1 MKALVVELGLSLDDQ
16 DVLAAAP
23 RVAIR
28 PAARRLAVE
37 IGVRQV
43 GVAQVDAG
51 HGTVVA
57 PAALQADQGRV
68 RQGGAA

>member
-28 PAARRLAVE
+28 PAAHQLAL
-37 IGVRQV
+37 GQ
-43 GVAQVDAG
+43 
-51 HGTVVA
+51 
-57 PAALQADQGRV
+57 P
-68 RQGGAA
+68 